1 MADSLLPQMRI
12 LDLTEGGVMLG
23 GRLLGDAGADV
34 IKIEPPGGTDSRIWP
49 YYQNSGDPQQSFFWF
64 TYNANKRGIT
74 LDIKQ
79 PEGRELLKKLVKK
92 ADVIMESFEP
102 GYMKKLG
109 LGYDEL
115 RAIKTDIIYTAITP
129 FGQEGPKAHYPASAL
144 TVWASG
150 GYLNACGDP
159 DRAPVW
165 ISMPQTFLF
174 GGCEGAIGTLMA
186 YYYRLNTG
194 EGQFVDVSMQE
205 SAISPNMNILQMWD
219 LNKLDFKRVGS
230 VTYVAGTGVRQPIYF
245 KCKDGYVM
253 ILAIGGN
260 EPYVSSSK
268 ALVKW
273 MQEENM
279 APDWLIKLDWW
290 KDYNAYKLKQDLAD
304 KVGQA
309 IEAFT
314 MTRTKEELYLIGAY
328 QKQIL
333 IAPVANTKDISEDI
347 QLKARNFWVEMYHPE
362 LGRDIPY
369 CGPFIQLSETPI
381 TYRRR
386 APLTGEHNK
395 EIYGGELGL
404 KDTELKSLSNKG
416 II

>member
-1 MADSLLPQMRI
+1 
-12 LDLTEGGVMLG
+12 
-23 GRLLGDAGADV
+23 
-34 IKIEPPGGTDSRIWP
+34 
-49 YYQNSGDPQQSFFWF
+49 
-64 TYNANKRGIT
+64 
-74 LDIKQ
+74 
-79 PEGRELLKKLVKK
+79 
-92 ADVIMESFEP
+92 
-102 GYMKKLG
+102 
-109 LGYDEL
+109 
-115 RAIKTDIIYTAITP
+115 
-129 FGQEGPKAHYPASAL
+129 
-144 TVWASG
+144 
-150 GYLNACGDP
+150 
-159 DRAPVW
+159 
-165 ISMPQTFLF
+165 
-174 GGCEGAIGTLMA
+174 
-186 YYYRLNTG
+186 
-194 EGQFVDVSMQE
+194 MQE

-290 KDYNAYKLKQDLAD
+290 KDYNASKLKQDLAD